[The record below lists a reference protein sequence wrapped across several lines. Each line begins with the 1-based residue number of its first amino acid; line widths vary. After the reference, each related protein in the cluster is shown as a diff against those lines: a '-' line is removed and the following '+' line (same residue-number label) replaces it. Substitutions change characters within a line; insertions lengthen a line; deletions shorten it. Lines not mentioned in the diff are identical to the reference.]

1 MLTIETRLQLLL
13 DSGQIDVAA
22 HAATR
27 AVVALVE
34 GRYRTQVTEDNGAQF
49 VTHLAVALARLRRG
63 EGLCELPQA
72 ALSEAREYP
81 VEWEFV
87 ATAVGE
93 QARRLDVTLP
103 TAEIAYL
110 TLHLAALLTC
120 GGAA

>member
-13 DSGQIDVAA
+13 DSGQIDGAT

-27 AVVALVE
+27 AVVALIE
-34 GRYRTQVTEDNGAQF
+34 ERYRTHVTEDNGAQL
-49 VTHLAVALARLRRG
+49 VTHLAIALTLLRRG
-63 EGLCELPQA
+63 EGLHELPEA

-81 VEWEFV
+81 GDWEFV

-93 QARRLDVTLP
+93 QARRLEITLP

-110 TLHLAALLTC
+110 TLHLAVLLAG